1 MDAQGRRRAEDI
13 DPADQ
18 WVLNPQT
25 GDYEL
30 RLTPSA
36 PESGIPS
43 PRRMTNAAPP
53 AQGRTRQ
60 APPGRRP
67 QQRPPGDVPGQRRRR
82 PGEEPLGPGRRRP
95 KQRKKSRGK
104 KILLWTGGTLAF
116 LLVGGAATAYFY
128 IEHLNDNLT
137 TVSDD
142 GAGTGGFSKDKAIN
156 VLIVGTDKRTGKGNE
171 GYGDAGSPGHAD
183 TTILLHVSKDR
194 SNATALSLPRDM
206 IVDIPD
212 CPTTQEDGTQKNIPG
227 EQGKRFNISLGQ
239 SGRTPSCTMR
249 TVTELTGI
257 KLDHFLVADF
267 NAVKTLSSAV
277 GGVDVCLAKP
287 IKDPDSHLDLPK
299 GTSTVEGDDA
309 LAFVRTRHAVGFGS
323 DLDRIKLQQQFLSS
337 LMRKMKSKMT
347 SPTTMMDLADSAT
360 KALTVDDKLSDVFKL
375 RDLGMELGKVDLK
388 HISFTTVPV
397 VDNTDGAT
405 VLVNEAKANPL
416 FAAIKND
423 VSLTATAKKKKD
435 AQAARLKG
443 PKSAAADVRVN
454 IYNGGAPQGAAS
466 KTLTYV
472 QNEHGMNKASQ
483 LGNHEPK
490 QAKTTLEYAPE
501 QADQARKLA
510 EVLKLPG
517 SALKEGESQTNDQG
531 LPAIVLILGADFSEP
546 GTAVGAPAAPK
557 DLDKTE
563 ADKKTCAK

>member
-1 MDAQGRRRAEDI
+1 MDAQGRGRAENV

-30 RLTPSA
+30 RLNPSG

-43 PRRMTNAAPP
+43 PRRRTQYGQPREN
-53 AQGRTRQ
+53 RTRQ

-67 QQRPPGDVPGQRRRR
+67 GQQPPGEVPGQRRRR
-82 PGEEPLGPGRRRP
+82 LPDDQDGPAGRRRP
-95 KQRKKSRGK
+95 RQQKSKGK
-104 KILLWTGGTLAF
+104 KALMWTGGTLAF
-116 LLVGGAATAYFY
+116 LLVAGAAGAYFY

-137 TVSDD
+137 TASDD
-142 GAGTGGFSKDKAIN
+142 GAGTGGWAKGRAIN
-156 VLIVGTDKRTGKGNE
+156 VLIIGTDKRTGKGNE
-171 GYGDAGSPGHAD
+171 GYGDTGSPGHAD

-194 SNATALSLPRDM
+194 TNTTALSIPRDM

-212 CPTTQEDGTQKNIPG
+212 CPTKQDDGQTKVIPG
-227 EQGKRFNISLGQ
+227 TPNERFNVSLGQ

-257 KLDHFLVADF
+257 KIDNFMVADF

-277 GGVDVCLAKP
+277 GGVDVCLDKP
-287 IKDPDSHLDLPK
+287 IKDPKSHLDLPK

-309 LAFVRTRHAVGFGS
+309 LAFVRTRYSVGFGS

-337 LMRKMKSKMT
+337 LMREMKDEMS
-347 SPTTMMDLADSAT
+347 SPGTMLDLAEAAT
-360 KALTVDDKLSDVFKL
+360 KALTVDDTLGDVFKL

-388 HISFTTVPV
+388 NISFTTVPV

-405 VLVNEAKANPL
+405 VLVNEAKAKPL
-416 FAAIKND
+416 FAAIKGD
-423 VSLTATAKKKKD
+423 VSLTATKKKQKD
-435 AQAARLKG
+435 KEAARLKG
-443 PKSAAADVRVN
+443 SKSAAADVRVN
-454 IYNGGAPQGAAS
+454 VYNGSDTQGAAG
-466 KTLTYV
+466 KTLTYL
-472 QNEHGMNKASQ
+472 QTEHGMNKASQ
-483 LGNHEPK
+483 LGNHDPK
-490 QAKTTLEYAPE
+490 QSKTTLEYSPD

-517 SALKEGESQTNDQG
+517 SALKEGKSETNDQG
-531 LPAIVLILGADFSEP
+531 LPAMVLILGSDFSEP
-546 GTAVGAPAAPK
+546 GAPVGAPTAP
-557 DLDKTE
+557 DDIDKTE